1 MRNNLIMIYVDYLSD
16 KYYYNIKYVNTC
28 DK

>member
-1 MRNNLIMIYVDYLSD
+1 MRNNLIMIYVDYLRD
-16 KYYYNIKYVNTC
+16 KYYYNIKYVYTC